1 MMGFGMVFGL
11 LFLILIV
18 GGVILLALW
27 LVKGLFP
34 AGPGSAR
41 SQSDRE
47 LSPQKILDQRYARA
61 EHGGEGA
68 CKARNCGLVQ
78 DFARNLL

>member
-11 LFLILIV
+11 LFLVLIV
-18 GGVILLALW
+18 RRGDPAGALA
-27 LVKGLFP
+27 GQSALFP

-47 LSPQKILDQRYARA
+47 LSPQKILDQRYAR
-61 EHGGEGA
+61 GELTREQYERM
-68 CKARNCGLVQ
+68 KADLAN
-78 DFARNLL
+78 

>member
-11 LFLILIV
+11 LFLVLIV

-34 AGPGSAR
+34 AGSGPAR
-41 SQSDRE
+41 PPSDPE
-47 LSPQKILDQRYARA
+47 LSPQKILDQRYAR
-61 EHGGEGA
+61 GELTHEQYERMEA
-68 CKARNCGLVQ
+68 DLAN
-78 DFARNLL
+78 